1 MRSSGAHVY
10 TMCAQPN
17 FPKCFRCYKPN
28 NHKVYGVICI
38 TPYNKLLLVKGAKT
52 GKWSFPKG
60 HKEGSETYLAC
71 ALRETIEETGVDLK
85 DILPVAYH
93 RLSVGEYF
101 FFEIQEELPLAI
113 QDDTEIL
120 EAKWVSLHDLNNM
133 NCNVDVNNFLDRV
146 NRRLRG

>member
-1 MRSSGAHVY
+1 MFY
-10 TMCAQPN
+10 TMNTQPS
-17 FPKCFRCYKPN
+17 FPKCFSCYKPL
-28 NHKVYGVICI
+28 NHKVYGAICI

-60 HKEGSETYLAC
+60 HKEGSETYLEC

-85 DILPVAYH
+85 GVKPVAYH

-101 FFEIQEELPLAI
+101 FFEINVELPLCVEDLA
-113 QDDTEIL
+113 EIE
-120 EAKWVSLHDLNNM
+120 EAKWISLDSLKNM

-146 NRRLRG
+146 NKRSRR